1 MFRIKLLPWEY
12 GIRNLFRR
20 PLRSGLT
27 LAGLTIVIVL
37 VLVVVGF
44 IRGLENSLRVSG
56 DPHVALVFAMGMG
69 ENLEY
74 SAIPVAAAD
83 EVAALDIVQQRY
95 REKYASQELYLGT
108 QVKLENDQTARLG
121 LVRGVTRAAR
131 LVRQQVELT
140 DGKWPA
146 TDEILVGRLAATKLG
161 AEDSQLATGKSV
173 WLEDRQWRVSGHFSA
188 AGSVFESEL
197 WCPLLDLQTAMQR
210 QDLSLVALRLNS
222 PSDFKFL
229 DLFCQ
234 ERNTLEIRAIQEPQ
248 YYQSLNRDY
257 RPVRLLAWVV
267 VLLVSGAGV
276 FAGLNTMYAA
286 VLGRVRELATLQTLG
301 FMRIAIV
308 ISLVQEGL
316 LIAMT
321 SSLFAS
327 LIALLALRGWAIK
340 FTMGAFQLGI
350 DPTCIL
356 IGCATGCLLGLLGSL
371 PPAIRVM
378 RSSIAI
384 SLKAI

>member
-108 QVKLENDQTARLG
+108 QVKLDNDQTARLG

-161 AEDSQLATGKSV
+161 AEDSQLAIGQLV
-173 WLEDRQWRVSGHFSA
+173 WLEGHQWRVSGHFSA

-257 RPVRLLAWVV
+257 RPVRILAWVV

-356 IGCATGCLLGLLGSL
+356 IGCATGCLLGLIGSL

-378 RSSIAI
+378 RSSIAT

>member
-27 LAGLTIVIVL
+27 LAGLTIVILL

-257 RPVRLLAWVV
+257 RPVRILAWVV

-321 SSLFAS
+321 ASLFAS

-356 IGCATGCLLGLLGSL
+356 IGCATGCLLGLIGSL

-378 RSSIAI
+378 RSSIAT

>member
-108 QVKLENDQTARLG
+108 QVKLDNDQTARLG

-161 AEDSQLATGKSV
+161 AEDSQLAIGQLV
-173 WLEDRQWRVSGHFSA
+173 WLEGHQWRVSGHFSA

-210 QDLSLVALRLNS
+210 HDLSLVALRLNS

-257 RPVRLLAWVV
+257 RPVRILAWVV

-356 IGCATGCLLGLLGSL
+356 IGCATGCLLGLIGSL

-378 RSSIAI
+378 RSSIAT

>member
-37 VLVVVGF
+37 VFVVVGF
-44 IRGLENSLRVSG
+44 IRGLEKSLRVSG

-146 TDEILVGRLAATKLG
+146 TDEILVGRLAATKLD
-161 AEDSQLATGKSV
+161 AEDSQLATGKFV
-173 WLEDRQWRVSGHFSA
+173 WLEGRQWRVSGHFSA

-210 QDLSLVALRLNS
+210 HDLSLVALRLNS

-257 RPVRLLAWVV
+257 RPVRILAWVV

-301 FMRIAIV
+301 FMRTAIA

-327 LIALLALRGWAIK
+327 LIALLAIRGWAIK

-356 IGCATGCLLGLLGSL
+356 IGCATGCLLGLIGSL

-378 RSSIAI
+378 RSPIAT

>member
-20 PLRSGLT
+20 PLRSGMT

-37 VLVVVGF
+37 VFVVVGF
-44 IRGLENSLRVSG
+44 IRGLEKSLSVSG
-56 DPHVALVFAMGMG
+56 NPQVALVFAMGMG

-74 SAIPVAAAD
+74 SAIPVASAD

-108 QVKLENDQTARLG
+108 QVELGNDKTGRLG

-140 DGKWPA
+140 AGHWPEPG
-146 TDEILVGRLAATKLG
+146 EILVGQLAATKLG
-161 AEDSQLATGKSV
+161 AEKSQLAIGKSV
-173 WLEDRQWRVSGHFSA
+173 WFEGRAWRICGQFSA

-197 WCPLLDLQTAMQR
+197 WCRLDDLQQTMKR
-210 QDLSLVALRLNS
+210 QDLSLVALKLNT
-222 PSDFKFL
+222 PSDFKYL

-234 ERNTLEIRAIQEPQ
+234 ERKTLEIRAMPEPE

-257 RPVRLLAWVV
+257 RPVRILAWVV

-301 FMRIAIV
+301 FMRTAIAI
-308 ISLVQEGL
+308 SLIQEGL

-321 SSLFAS
+321 ASLLAS
-327 LIALLALRGWAIK
+327 LIALLTIRGWAIK

-356 IGCATGCLLGLLGSL
+356 IGCATGCLLGLIGSV

-378 RSSIAI
+378 RSPIAM

>member
-1 MFRIKLLPWEY
+1 MPRIKLLPWEY

-27 LAGLTIVIVL
+27 LTGLTIVIVL

-44 IRGLENSLRVSG
+44 IRGLEQSLRVSG
-56 DPHVALVFAMGMG
+56 DPNVALVFAMGMG

-83 EVAALDIVQQRY
+83 EISALDIVQQRY

-108 QVKLENDQTARLG
+108 QVQLKNDNTDRLG

-131 LVRQQVELT
+131 LVRQQVQLT
-140 DGKWPA
+140 DGQWPE
-146 TDEILVGRLAATKLG
+146 TGEIMVGQLAATKLG
-161 AEDSQLATGKSV
+161 VDTSKLALGKT
-173 WLEDRQWRVSGHFSA
+173 LRFEGDEWRISGHFTA
-188 AGSVFESEL
+188 AGSVFESEI
-197 WCPLLDLQTAMQR
+197 WCRLGDLQSTMKR

-222 PSDFKFL
+222 PADFKYL
-229 DLFCQ
+229 NLFCQ
-234 ERNTLEIRAIQEPQ
+234 ERNTLEIRALQEPV
-248 YYQSLNRDY
+248 YYQTLNQDY
-257 RPVRLLAWVV
+257 RPVRILAWVV

-301 FMRIAIV
+301 YLRTAIV
-308 ISLVQEGL
+308 VSVVQEGL

-321 SSLFAS
+321 AS
-327 LIALLALRGWAIK
+327 LIASMIALIAIRGWAIR

-356 IGCATGCLLGLLGSL
+356 IGCTAGCLLGLIGSL

-378 RSSIAI
+378 RSPIVT

>member
-37 VLVVVGF
+37 VFVVVGF

-108 QVKLENDQTARLG
+108 QVKLDNDQTARLG

-161 AEDSQLATGKSV
+161 AEDSQLTIGQFV
-173 WLEDRQWRVSGHFSA
+173 WLEGHQWRVSGHFSA

-210 QDLSLVALRLNS
+210 HDLSLVALRLNS

-257 RPVRLLAWVV
+257 RPVRILAWVV

-301 FMRIAIV
+301 FMRTAIA

-327 LIALLALRGWAIK
+327 LIALLAIRGWAIK

-356 IGCATGCLLGLLGSL
+356 IGCATGCLLGLIGSL

-378 RSSIAI
+378 RSPIAI

>member
-1 MFRIKLLPWEY
+1 MLRIKLLPWEY

-37 VLVVVGF
+37 VFVVVGF
-44 IRGLENSLRVSG
+44 IRGLEKSLRVSG
-56 DPHVALVFAMGMG
+56 DPQVALVFAMGMG

-83 EVAALDIVQQRY
+83 EIAALDIIQQRY
-95 REKYASQELYLGT
+95 REKYVSQELYLGT
-108 QVKLENDQTARLG
+108 QVQLSQEDTPRLG
-121 LVRGVTRAAR
+121 LVRGITRSAR
-131 LVRQQVELT
+131 LVRQQVEIT
-140 DGKWPA
+140 AGKWPEVG
-146 TDEILVGRLAATKLG
+146 EILVGQLAATKLG
-161 AEDSQLATGKSV
+161 AEETELAIGKTL
-173 WLEDRQWRVSGHFSA
+173 WFEGRQWKVSGHFSA
-188 AGSVFESEL
+188 AGAVFESEL
-197 WCPLLDLQTAMQR
+197 WCPLVDLQTAMQR
-210 QDLSLVALRLNS
+210 DDLSLLAVRLNS
-222 PSDFKFL
+222 PSDSKFL
-229 DLFCQ
+229 NLFCQ
-234 ERNTLEIRAIQEPQ
+234 ERKSLEVRTIQEPE
-248 YYQSLNRDY
+248 YYQALNRDY
-257 RPVRLLAWVV
+257 RPVRILAWVV

-276 FAGLNTMYAA
+276 FAGLNTMHAA

-301 FMRIAIV
+301 FRRGAII
-308 ISLVQEGL
+308 ISLIQEAL

-321 SSLFAS
+321 SSLLAS
-327 LIALLALRGWAIK
+327 VIALVAIRGWAIK

-356 IGCATGCLLGLLGSL
+356 IGCATGCLLGLIGSL

>member
-1 MFRIKLLPWEY
+1 MFRVKLLPWEY

-27 LAGLTIVIVL
+27 LAGLTIVILL

-257 RPVRLLAWVV
+257 RPVRILAWVV

-321 SSLFAS
+321 ASLFAS

-356 IGCATGCLLGLLGSL
+356 IGCATGCLLGLIGSL

-378 RSSIAI
+378 RSSIAT

>member
-37 VLVVVGF
+37 VFVVVGF

-140 DGKWPA
+140 DGKWPG

-161 AEDSQLATGKSV
+161 AEDSQLTIGQFV
-173 WLEDRQWRVSGHFSA
+173 WLEGHQWRVSGHFSA

-210 QDLSLVALRLNS
+210 HDLSLVALRLNS

-257 RPVRLLAWVV
+257 RPVRILAWVV

-301 FMRIAIV
+301 FMRTAIA

-327 LIALLALRGWAIK
+327 LIALLAIRGWAIK

-356 IGCATGCLLGLLGSL
+356 IGCATGCLLGLIGSL

-378 RSSIAI
+378 RSPIAI

>member
-1 MFRIKLLPWEY
+1 MFRVKLLPWEY

-108 QVKLENDQTARLG
+108 QVKLDNDQTARLG

-161 AEDSQLATGKSV
+161 AEDSQLAIGKSV
-173 WLEDRQWRVSGHFSA
+173 WLEGHQWRVSGHFSA

-257 RPVRLLAWVV
+257 RPVRILAWVV

-321 SSLFAS
+321 ASLFAS

-356 IGCATGCLLGLLGSL
+356 IGCATGCLLGLIGSL

-378 RSSIAI
+378 RSSIAT

>member
-1 MFRIKLLPWEY
+1 MVRIKLLPWEY

-37 VLVVVGF
+37 VFVVVGF
-44 IRGLENSLRVSG
+44 IRGLEKSLRVSG
-56 DPHVALVFAMGMG
+56 DPHVALVFSMGMG

-140 DGKWPA
+140 DGKWPG

-161 AEDSQLATGKSV
+161 AEDSQLTIGNFV
-173 WLEDRQWRVSGHFSA
+173 WLEGHQWRVSGHFSA

-210 QDLSLVALRLNS
+210 HDLSLVALRLNS
-222 PSDFKFL
+222 SSDFKFL

-234 ERNTLEIRAIQEPQ
+234 ERNTLEIRAIQEPE

-257 RPVRLLAWVV
+257 RPVRILAWVV

-301 FMRIAIV
+301 FMRTAIA

-327 LIALLALRGWAIK
+327 LIALFAIRGWAIK

-356 IGCATGCLLGLLGSL
+356 IGCTTGCLLGLIGSL

-378 RSSIAI
+378 RSSIAT

>member
-1 MFRIKLLPWEY
+1 MARIKLLPWEY

-108 QVKLENDQTARLG
+108 QVKLDNDQTARLG

-161 AEDSQLATGKSV
+161 AEDSQLAIGQLV
-173 WLEDRQWRVSGHFSA
+173 WLEGHQWRVSGHFSA

-210 QDLSLVALRLNS
+210 HDLSLVALRLNS

-257 RPVRLLAWVV
+257 RPVRILAWVV

-301 FMRIAIV
+301 FMRTAIV

-356 IGCATGCLLGLLGSL
+356 IGCATGCLLGLVGSL

-378 RSSIAI
+378 RSSIAT
-384 SLKAI
+384 SLRAI

>member
-1 MFRIKLLPWEY
+1 MFRVKLLPWEY

-257 RPVRLLAWVV
+257 RPVRILAWVV

-321 SSLFAS
+321 ASLFAS

-356 IGCATGCLLGLLGSL
+356 IGCATGCLLGLIGSL

-378 RSSIAI
+378 RSSIAT

>member
-1 MFRIKLLPWEY
+1 MFRVKLLPWEY

-27 LAGLTIVIVL
+27 LAGLTIVILL

-321 SSLFAS
+321 ASLFAS

-356 IGCATGCLLGLLGSL
+356 IGCATGCLLGLIGSL

-378 RSSIAI
+378 RSSIAT

>member
-1 MFRIKLLPWEY
+1 MVRIKLLPWEY

-37 VLVVVGF
+37 VFVVVGF

-140 DGKWPA
+140 DGKWPG

-161 AEDSQLATGKSV
+161 AEDSQLTIGNFV
-173 WLEDRQWRVSGHFSA
+173 WLEGHQWRVSGHFSA

-210 QDLSLVALRLNS
+210 HDLSLVALRLNS
-222 PSDFKFL
+222 PTDFKFL

-234 ERNTLEIRAIQEPQ
+234 ERNTLEIRAIQEPE

-257 RPVRLLAWVV
+257 RPVRILAWVV

-301 FMRIAIV
+301 FMRTAIA

-327 LIALLALRGWAIK
+327 LIALFAIRGWAIK

-356 IGCATGCLLGLLGSL
+356 IGCATGCLLGLIGSL

-378 RSSIAI
+378 RSPIAT

>member
-1 MFRIKLLPWEY
+1 KL
-12 GIRNLFRR
+12 
-20 PLRSGLT
+20 
-27 LAGLTIVIVL
+27 
-37 VLVVVGF
+37 
-44 IRGLENSLRVSG
+44 
-56 DPHVALVFAMGMG
+56 D
-69 ENLEY
+69 
-74 SAIPVAAAD
+74 
-83 EVAALDIVQQRY
+83 
-95 REKYASQELYLGT
+95 
-108 QVKLENDQTARLG
+108 NDQTARLG

-161 AEDSQLATGKSV
+161 AEDSQLAIGKSV
-173 WLEDRQWRVSGHFSA
+173 WLEGHQWRVSGHFSA

-257 RPVRLLAWVV
+257 RPVRILAWVV

-356 IGCATGCLLGLLGSL
+356 IGCATGCLLGLIGSL

-378 RSSIAI
+378 RSSIAT

>member
-37 VLVVVGF
+37 VFVVVGF

-74 SAIPVAAAD
+74 SAIPIAAAD

-140 DGKWPA
+140 DGKWPG

-161 AEDSQLATGKSV
+161 AEDSQLTIGQFV
-173 WLEDRQWRVSGHFSA
+173 WLEGHQWRVSGHFSA

-210 QDLSLVALRLNS
+210 HDLSLVALRLNS

-257 RPVRLLAWVV
+257 RPVRILAWVV

-301 FMRIAIV
+301 FMRTAIA

-327 LIALLALRGWAIK
+327 LIALFAIRGWAIK

-356 IGCATGCLLGLLGSL
+356 IGCATGCLLGLIGSL

-378 RSSIAI
+378 RSPIAT

>member
-108 QVKLENDQTARLG
+108 QVKLDNDQTARLG

-161 AEDSQLATGKSV
+161 AEDSQLAIGKSV
-173 WLEDRQWRVSGHFSA
+173 WLEGHQWRVSGHFSA

-257 RPVRLLAWVV
+257 RPVRILAWVV

-356 IGCATGCLLGLLGSL
+356 IGCATGCLLGLIGSL

-378 RSSIAI
+378 RSSIAT

>member
-1 MFRIKLLPWEY
+1 MVRIKLLPWEY

-37 VLVVVGF
+37 VFVVVGF
-44 IRGLENSLRVSG
+44 IRGLEKSLRVSG
-56 DPHVALVFAMGMG
+56 DPHVALVFSMGMG

-140 DGKWPA
+140 DGKWPG

-161 AEDSQLATGKSV
+161 AEDSQLTIGNFV
-173 WLEDRQWRVSGHFSA
+173 WLEGHKWRVSGHFSA

-210 QDLSLVALRLNS
+210 HDLSLVALRLNS
-222 PSDFKFL
+222 PTDFKFL

-234 ERNTLEIRAIQEPQ
+234 ERNTLEIQAIQEPE

-257 RPVRLLAWVV
+257 RPVRILAWVV

-301 FMRIAIV
+301 FMRTAIA

-327 LIALLALRGWAIK
+327 LIALFAIRGWAIK

-356 IGCATGCLLGLLGSL
+356 IGCATGCLLGLIGSL

-378 RSSIAI
+378 RSPIAT

>member
-108 QVKLENDQTARLG
+108 QVKLDNDQTARLG

-161 AEDSQLATGKSV
+161 AEDSQLAIGQLV
-173 WLEDRQWRVSGHFSA
+173 WLEGHQWRVSGHFSA

-210 QDLSLVALRLNS
+210 HDLSLVALRLNS

-234 ERNTLEIRAIQEPQ
+234 ERNTLEIRAIQEP
-248 YYQSLNRDY
+248 
-257 RPVRLLAWVV
+257 
-267 VLLVSGAGV
+267 
-276 FAGLNTMYAA
+276 
-286 VLGRVRELATLQTLG
+286 
-301 FMRIAIV
+301 
-308 ISLVQEGL
+308 
-316 LIAMT
+316 
-321 SSLFAS
+321 
-327 LIALLALRGWAIK
+327 
-340 FTMGAFQLGI
+340 
-350 DPTCIL
+350 
-356 IGCATGCLLGLLGSL
+356 
-371 PPAIRVM
+371 
-378 RSSIAI
+378 
-384 SLKAI
+384 

>member
-1 MFRIKLLPWEY
+1 MARIKLLPWEY

-27 LAGLTIVIVL
+27 VTGLTIVIVL

-44 IRGLENSLRVSG
+44 IRGLEQSLRVSG

-83 EVAALDIVQQRY
+83 EISALDIVQQRY

-108 QVKLENDQTARLG
+108 QVQLKNDNTDRLG

-131 LVRQQVELT
+131 LVRQQVQLT
-140 DGKWPA
+140 EGQWPE
-146 TDEILVGRLAATKLG
+146 TGEIMIGQLAATKLG
-161 AEDSQLATGKSV
+161 ADASELALGKT
-173 WLEDRQWRVSGHFSA
+173 LRFEGDEWRISGHFTAS
-188 AGSVFESEL
+188 GSVFESEI
-197 WCPLLDLQTAMQR
+197 WCRLGDLQSTMKR

-222 PSDFKFL
+222 PADFKYL
-229 DLFCQ
+229 NLFCQ
-234 ERNTLEIRAIQEPQ
+234 ERNTLEIRALPEQV
-248 YYQSLNRDY
+248 YYQTLNQDY
-257 RPVRLLAWVV
+257 RPVRILAWVV

-301 FMRIAIV
+301 YLRTAIV
-308 ISLVQEGL
+308 VSVVQEGL

-321 SSLFAS
+321 AS
-327 LIALLALRGWAIK
+327 LIASMIALIAIRGWAIK

-356 IGCATGCLLGLLGSL
+356 IGCTTGCLLGLIGSL

-378 RSSIAI
+378 RSPIVT

>member
-1 MFRIKLLPWEY
+1 MARIKLLPWEY

-27 LAGLTIVIVL
+27 LTGLTIVIVL

-44 IRGLENSLRVSG
+44 IRGLEQSLRVSG

-83 EVAALDIVQQRY
+83 EISALDIVQQRY

-108 QVKLENDQTARLG
+108 QVQLKNDNTDRLG

-131 LVRQQVELT
+131 LVRQQVQLT
-140 DGKWPA
+140 EGQWPE
-146 TDEILVGRLAATKLG
+146 TGEIMIGQLTATKLG
-161 AEDSQLATGKSV
+161 VDASELALGKT
-173 WLEDRQWRVSGHFSA
+173 LRFEGDEWRISGHFTAS
-188 AGSVFESEL
+188 GSVFESEI
-197 WCPLLDLQTAMQR
+197 WCRLGDLQSTMKR

-222 PSDFKFL
+222 PADFKYL
-229 DLFCQ
+229 NLFCQ
-234 ERNTLEIRAIQEPQ
+234 ERNTLEIRALPEPV
-248 YYQSLNRDY
+248 YYQTLNQDY
-257 RPVRLLAWVV
+257 RPVRILAWVV

-301 FMRIAIV
+301 YLRTAIV
-308 ISLVQEGL
+308 VSVVQEGL

-321 SSLFAS
+321 AS
-327 LIALLALRGWAIK
+327 LLASMIALIAIRGWAIK

-356 IGCATGCLLGLLGSL
+356 IGCTAGCLLGLIGSL

-378 RSSIAI
+378 RSPIVT

>member
-1 MFRIKLLPWEY
+1 MARIKLLPWEY

-27 LAGLTIVIVL
+27 LTGLTIVIVL

-44 IRGLENSLRVSG
+44 IRGLEQSLRVSG

-83 EVAALDIVQQRY
+83 EISALDIVQQRY

-108 QVKLENDQTARLG
+108 QVQLKNDSTDRLG

-131 LVRQQVELT
+131 LVRQQVQLT
-140 DGKWPA
+140 DGQWPE
-146 TDEILVGRLAATKLG
+146 TGEILVGQLAATKLG
-161 AEDSQLATGKSV
+161 VNTSELALGKT
-173 WLEDRQWRVSGHFSA
+173 LRFEGDEWRISGHFTA
-188 AGSVFESEL
+188 AGSVFESEI
-197 WCPLLDLQTAMQR
+197 WCRLGDLQSTMKR

-222 PSDFKFL
+222 PSDFKYL
-229 DLFCQ
+229 NLFCQ
-234 ERNTLEIRAIQEPQ
+234 ERNTLEIRALQEPV
-248 YYQSLNRDY
+248 YYQTLNQDY
-257 RPVRLLAWVV
+257 RPVRILAWVV

-301 FMRIAIV
+301 YLRTAIV
-308 ISLVQEGL
+308 VSVVQEGL

-321 SSLFAS
+321 AS
-327 LIALLALRGWAIK
+327 L
-340 FTMGAFQLGI
+340 
-350 DPTCIL
+350 
-356 IGCATGCLLGLLGSL
+356 
-371 PPAIRVM
+371 
-378 RSSIAI
+378 
-384 SLKAI
+384 

>member
-1 MFRIKLLPWEY
+1 
-12 GIRNLFRR
+12 
-20 PLRSGLT
+20 
-27 LAGLTIVIVL
+27 
-37 VLVVVGF
+37 
-44 IRGLENSLRVSG
+44 
-56 DPHVALVFAMGMG
+56 
-69 ENLEY
+69 
-74 SAIPVAAAD
+74 
-83 EVAALDIVQQRY
+83 
-95 REKYASQELYLGT
+95 
-108 QVKLENDQTARLG
+108 
-121 LVRGVTRAAR
+121 
-131 LVRQQVELT
+131 VELT

-161 AEDSQLATGKSV
+161 AEDSQLAIGKSV
-173 WLEDRQWRVSGHFSA
+173 WLEGHQWRVSGHFSA

-257 RPVRLLAWVV
+257 RPVRILAWVV

-356 IGCATGCLLGLLGSL
+356 IGCATGCLLGLIGSL

-378 RSSIAI
+378 RSSIAT

>member
-37 VLVVVGF
+37 VFVVVGF

-74 SAIPVAAAD
+74 SAIPIAAAD

-140 DGKWPA
+140 DGKWPG

-161 AEDSQLATGKSV
+161 AEDSQLAIGKFV
-173 WLEDRQWRVSGHFSA
+173 WLEGHKWRVSGHFSA

-197 WCPLLDLQTAMQR
+197 WCPLVDLQTAMQR
-210 QDLSLVALRLNS
+210 HDLSLVALRLNS

-257 RPVRLLAWVV
+257 RPVRILAWVV

-301 FMRIAIV
+301 FMRTAIA

-316 LIAMT
+316 IIAMT

-327 LIALLALRGWAIK
+327 LIALLAIRGWAIK

-356 IGCATGCLLGLLGSL
+356 IGCATGCLLGLIGSL

-378 RSSIAI
+378 RSPIAT